1 MEYGCG
7 FLSMY
12 RLVKL
17 VQEMVHVF
25 FNDKESSLQTN
36 TCRKFCGSFLKLT
49 TRWDQ
54 SLCAFSLNL
63 PCIVI
68 FSFNKSLQN
77 ILYLEINLTLL

>member
-1 MEYGCG
+1 
-7 FLSMY
+7 MY
-12 RLVKL
+12 FSVL
-17 VQEMVHVF
+17 
-25 FNDKESSLQTN
+25 KEGGLQVLAGN
-36 TCRKFCGSFLKLT
+36 FVAVFLKLT

-77 ILYLEINLTLL
+77 ILYLETDLTLL

>member
-1 MEYGCG
+1 
-7 FLSMY
+7 MY
-12 RLVKL
+12 FKDEENV
-17 VQEMVHVF
+17 
-25 FNDKESSLQTN
+25 LQTFAE
-36 TCRKFCGSFLKLT
+36 RLIIFGSFLYKKTKTKLT

-77 ILYLEINLTLL
+77 ILYLEMDLPLL